1 MRCSPIS
8 LYLAPLPSFLR
19 RFDMKHITDGALKS
33 MANRN
38 EILAKINEWLQPEN
52 FQDYCPNGLQVE
64 GNEQVMTLVTGV
76 TASQALIDAAVEQ
89 NADMILVHHGYFWK
103 GEDQTIR
110 GMKKNRIKQLLDNDI
125 NLVAYHLPLDDHPEY
140 GNNRQLA
147 EVLGIQNPRPLGGLV
162 WQGELPEPLSV
173 EKFELEMARAL
184 HRQPLHVGGGADKIK
199 TVAWCTGAAQG
210 FINVALEA
218 GVDAYISGEISEPT
232 THTARE
238 CGIHYFAAGHHATE
252 RYGVQALGAAIA
264 EAFGVTHRFIDCDNP
279 V

>member
-1 MRCSPIS
+1 
-8 LYLAPLPSFLR
+8 
-19 RFDMKHITDGALKS
+19 

-38 EILAKINEWLQPEN
+38 KILNKINEWLQPEN
-52 FQDYCPNGLQVE
+52 FQDYAPNGLQVE
-64 GNEQVMTLVTGV
+64 GKDEVTRIITGV

-110 GMKKNRIKQLLDNDI
+110 GMKKNRIKQLLDNNI
-125 NLVAYHLPLDDHPEY
+125 NLVAYHLPLDDHPDY

-147 EVLGIQNPRPLGGLV
+147 DVLNIQNPRPLDGLV
-162 WQGELPEPLSV
+162 WQGEVPEPMTPEHFGLHI
-173 EKFELEMARAL
+173 ARAL
-184 HRQPLHVGGGADKIK
+184 HRQPLHVGQGKAEIK

-210 FINVALEA
+210 FINVALAA
-218 GVDAYISGEISEPT
+218 GVDAYLSGEISEPT

-238 CGIHYFAAGHHATE
+238 CGIHYYAAGHHATE
-252 RYGVQALGAAIA
+252 RYGVQALGKAIS
-264 EAFGVTHRFIDCDNP
+264 EEFGVAHLFIDCDNP

>member
-1 MRCSPIS
+1 MATRI
-8 LYLAPLPSFLR
+8 
-19 RFDMKHITDGALKS
+19 DILK
-33 MANRN
+33 
-38 EILAKINEWLQPEN
+38 KIDEWLQPEN
-52 FQDYCPNGLQVE
+52 FQDYAPNGLQVE
-64 GNEQVMTLVTGV
+64 GSEYVSVIVSGV
-76 TASQALIDAAVEQ
+76 TASQALIDEAVKQ

-147 EVLGIQNPRPLGGLV
+147 NVLNIQNATPIGGLV
-162 WQGELPEPLSV
+162 WQGELSEPMTPETFGLHI
-173 EKFELEMARAL
+173 ARAL
-184 HRQPLHVGGGADKIK
+184 HRQPLHVGNGPKKIK

-210 FINVALEA
+210 FINAALNA

-252 RYGVQALGAAIA
+252 RYGVQALG
-264 EAFGVTHRFIDCDNP
+264 EALAKECGVSHRFVDCDNP